1 MRIAPGPTLETRRL
15 VLRPTAAA
23 DLDGWAEMMA
33 DETAARHI
41 GGTQSRAAAWRGMA
55 SVAGAWALSGF
66 SMFSVIEKA
75 SGAWVGRV
83 GPWVPEGWPGTEI
96 GWGLHP
102 SAWGKGY
109 AIEAAEASMDWAV
122 DHLGRTDII
131 HCIDPLNTPSQK
143 VAQRLGAT
151 NRGPGWLPPPYEASK
166 VEFWGQTAEQWR
178 ARRSGRRL
186 QVTEPETDRG

>member
-1 MRIAPGPTLETRRL
+1 ME
-15 VLRPTAAA
+15 
-23 DLDGWAEMMA
+23 
-33 DETAARHI
+33 AAR
-41 GGTQSRAAAWRGMA
+41 AAIDFVFDNFTLDR
-55 SVAGAWALSGF
+55 
-66 SMFSVIEKA
+66 
-75 SGAWVGRV
+75 
-83 GPWVPEGWPGTEI
+83 
-96 GWGLHP
+96 
-102 SAWGKGY
+102 
-109 AIEAAEASMDWAV
+109 
-122 DHLGRTDII
+122 II